1 MDQLL
6 EMAKDLAREIQQDE
20 RYIRTQMAQV
30 EADADEELQA
40 MIGEFNL
47 KRIAINNETG
57 KEEKDGEKLK
67 QLDAEI
73 REVYARIMANE
84 RMVQYNAAKTALD
97 ELVGGIARI
106 ITLSAQGADPD
117 EIEEHHDCGGNCGS
131 CGGCH

>member
-20 RYIRTQMAQV
+20 RYIRTQMAQA
-30 EADADEELQA
+30 EADADEELQG

-47 KRIAINNETG
+47 KRMAINAETG

-67 QLDAEI
+67 KLDAEI

-84 RMVQYNAAKTALD
+84 RMVQYNDAKTALD

-106 ITLSAQGADPD
+106 ITMSAQGADPD
-117 EIEEHHDCGGNCGS
+117 EIEEQHDCGGNCGS